1 MEAKPLLKPGKQ
13 EPAPSKFLAKSP
25 YSFPDD
31 GDGKQQRKIRTKG
44 LQAGPAS
51 QSIRLYHRGFEA
63 VEGECAANDQP
74 GEQVNRRCVDQRQE
88 IREPEKAACR
98 PTPAQCSKWDA
109 EQQAGAQ
116 RSETRTPHGEL
127 GECCG
132 FVTAVNRKGICAP
145 AKDTKKKQE
154 DR

>member
-1 MEAKPLLKPGKQ
+1 MVNNSGRATPNVPKAG
-13 EPAPSKFLAKSP
+13 
-25 YSFPDD
+25 
-31 GDGKQQRKIRTKG
+31 QRAIH
-44 LQAGPAS
+44 
-51 QSIRLYHRGFEA
+51 SICHRGFEA

-74 GEQVNRRCVDQRQE
+74 GEQVNRRGIDQRQE

-127 GECCG
+127 AECIG
-132 FVTAVNRKGICAP
+132 FVMAVNRKGICAA